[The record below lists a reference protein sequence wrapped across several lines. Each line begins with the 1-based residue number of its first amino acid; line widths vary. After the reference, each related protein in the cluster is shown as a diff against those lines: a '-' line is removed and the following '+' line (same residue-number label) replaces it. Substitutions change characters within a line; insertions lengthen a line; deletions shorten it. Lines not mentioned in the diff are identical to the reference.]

1 MEKDIVETVPKE
13 EEEYEVE
20 KILAHKIV
28 RIKNLK
34 TIKYFIKWLNYDEA
48 DNTWEKQ
55 ENVYAIDMIVQYWTN
70 IPKTDKDRMLF
81 ESLQAKKENPII
93 IPSPVKVAKV
103 ITASPS
109 PPSSPVLQ
117 PTLTEKPSI
126 ASFFT
131 PKKQEERAPIASSS
145 SSAADKLTPAKE
157 KPQTTIDTFTLSPTP
172 PPPTPAAT
180 ATQATPASVSVKGK
194 EKEGTIV
201 LEKPTVIEVL
211 STTSSEN
218 GIDDVAA
225 EMDKAAE
232 EYKIAT
238 ASSEDDNN
246 GDEHDDSVFNNSKK
260 RTRSTYTDYFTEQ
273 YKKKKRIGKAP
284 VRQTE
289 EEIESS
295 ASDSPKEQD
304 TIIFDQ
310 AFTTDPVRDW
320 SELAVKI
327 EYIGKEVDGG
337 PIYCAVKWQ
346 VIFPLSI
353 FIVKPY

>member
-1 MEKDIVETVPKE
+1 
-13 EEEYEVE
+13 
-20 KILAHKIV
+20 
-28 RIKNLK
+28 
-34 TIKYFIKWLNYDEA
+34 
-48 DNTWEKQ
+48 
-55 ENVYAIDMIVQYWTN
+55 MIVQYWTN
-70 IPKTDKDRMLF
+70 IPKTDKDRILF
-81 ESLQAKKENPII
+81 ETLQAKSKDPII

-109 PPSSPVLQ
+109 PPSSPILQ

-126 ASFFT
+126 ASFFIA
-131 PKKQEERAPIASSS
+131 KKPEERAPIASSS
-145 SSAADKLTPAKE
+145 SSSTTTLAKE
-157 KPQTTIDTFTLSPTP
+157 KPQTTIDTFTSSTP
-172 PPPTPAAT
+172 PPK
-180 ATQATPASVSVKGK
+180 ASVSGKGK
-194 EKEGTIV
+194 EKEITQ
-201 LEKPTVIEVL
+201 LDKPVMQVI
-211 STTSSEN
+211 STTSSED

-238 ASSEDDNN
+238 ASSEDDDIND
-246 GDEHDDSVFNNSKK
+246 DELDDSDYNNTKK

-284 VRQTE
+284 ARQLE
-289 EEIESS
+289 DDVESNS
-295 ASDSPKEQD
+295 TTSSKEQD

-337 PIYCAVKWQ
+337 PIYCAVKWL
-346 VIFPLSI
+346 VLFSL
-353 FIVKPY
+353 